1 MHRHYGIYMDF
12 NENKTDTL
20 NLRITPSFKRI
31 LKAVAHAQKRS
42 MVNMLE
48 VILTDYCQKN
58 DIQISDLLFLE
69 PSVKNSEGILS

>member
-1 MHRHYGIYMDF
+1 MDF

-31 LKAVAHAQKRS
+31 LKAAAHAQKRS

-48 VILTDYCQKN
+48 VILLEYCQKN
-58 DIQISDLLFLE
+58 EIQLPNLSFLK
-69 PSVKNSEGILS
+69 PHVKNSEGELS